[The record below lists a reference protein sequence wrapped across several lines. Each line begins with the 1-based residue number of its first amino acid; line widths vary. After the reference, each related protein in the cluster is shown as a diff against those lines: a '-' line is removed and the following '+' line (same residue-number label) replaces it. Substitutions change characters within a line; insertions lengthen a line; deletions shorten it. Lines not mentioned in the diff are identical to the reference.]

1 MTMNNIF
8 LNSIYLFL
16 PISVYLNYSTYMKNL
31 EMKEKDIVIEL
42 ALLVS
47 LILMMR
53 YDTSQTIYSFTMYSI
68 PPLIALYKKRTT
80 LYFVLV
86 GIITSYASV
95 IHPTLVVIL
104 ILKYIFYL
112 VVSSEQNT
120 KTTKTN
126 IFLQIFLES
135 IVLIII
141 RYKTSTSNISSI
153 AVLLIVF
160 IINSY
165 IIINI
170 LQKEDKIIDLSKVLK
185 ELEHEKLLRAS
196 ISKLTHELKNPI
208 AVCQGYLEML
218 NLNNREKSEKYISII
233 TSEIN
238 RSKTIIDEFSN
249 YGKLKKIDVE
259 EMDISYLLDDII
271 ALLTPLF
278 KQNKAT
284 LTINNLDEIY
294 IKGDY
299 NKLKQVFINLLKNTL
314 EAKKEESSLKVNIII
329 KESKNNLTIKIIDN
343 GIGMNEETL
352 SRVSEV
358 FYTTKRN
365 GTGLGLAYSK
375 EVIKLHKGNLKIKS
389 ELNKGTEM
397 IITLPQ

>member
-16 PISVYLNYSTYMKNL
+16 PISIYLNYSTYMKNL
-31 EMKEKDIVIEL
+31 EIKEKDIIIEL
-42 ALLVS
+42 ALLIS

-53 YDTSQTIYSFTMYSI
+53 YDSSKTVYSFTMYSI

-80 LYFVLV
+80 LYFILV
-86 GIITSYASV
+86 TIIVSYAS
-95 IHPTLVVIL
+95 ILNPSLVVIL
-104 ILKYIFYL
+104 ILKYLFYL
-112 VVSSEQNT
+112 IISSQQKVENSKVS
-120 KTTKTN
+120 
-126 IFLQIFLES
+126 ICLQMFLEC
-135 IVLIII
+135 IILIII
-141 RYKTSTSNISSI
+141 QYKEPFNNISYI
-153 AVLLIVF
+153 MFLLIVF
-160 IINSY
+160 IINIL

-170 LQKEDKIIDLSKVLK
+170 LRQEHKIIDLSKVLK

-249 YGKLKKIDVE
+249 YGKLKKIDIE
-259 EMDISYLLDDII
+259 EMDISYLFDDII

-284 LTINNLDEIY
+284 ITINTPDEIY

-314 EAKKEESSLKVNIII
+314 EAKKENSLLKVQIII
-329 KESKNNLTIKIIDN
+329 KINKKHLTIRIIDN
-343 GIGMNEETL
+343 GIGMDEETL
-352 SRVSEV
+352 SRISEI

-397 IITLPQ
+397 IITLPK

>member
-397 IITLPQ
+397 IITLPK

>member
-16 PISVYLNYSTYMKNL
+16 PISIYLNYSTYMKNL
-31 EMKEKDIVIEL
+31 EIKEKDIIIEL
-42 ALLVS
+42 ALLIS

-53 YDTSQTIYSFTMYSI
+53 YDSSKTVYSFTMYSI

-80 LYFVLV
+80 LYFILV
-86 GIITSYASV
+86 TIIISYASFLNSS
-95 IHPTLVVIL
+95 LVVIL
-104 ILKYIFYL
+104 ILKYLFYL
-112 VVSSEQNT
+112 IISSQQKVENSKVS
-120 KTTKTN
+120 
-126 IFLQIFLES
+126 ICLQMFLEC
-135 IVLIII
+135 IILIII
-141 RYKTSTSNISSI
+141 QYKEPFNNISYI
-153 AVLLIVF
+153 MFLLIVF
-160 IINSY
+160 IINIL

-170 LQKEDKIIDLSKVLK
+170 LKQEHKIIDLSKVLK

-249 YGKLKKIDVE
+249 YGKLKKIDIE
-259 EMDISYLLDDII
+259 EMDISYLFDDII

-284 LTINNLDEIY
+284 ITINTPDEIY

-314 EAKKEESSLKVNIII
+314 EAKKENSLLKVQIII
-329 KESKNNLTIKIIDN
+329 KINKRHLTIKIIDN
-343 GIGMNEETL
+343 GIGMDEETL
-352 SRVSEV
+352 SRISEI

-397 IITLPQ
+397 IITLPK

>member
-329 KESKNNLTIKIIDN
+329 KEAKNNLTIKIIDN

-397 IITLPQ
+397 IITLPK